1 MESGSMMLLH
11 SVVIGAILYAIML
24 IGLGQKQSVA
34 EYRSILIAA
43 LVLVYMIMFGHKLP
57 TSVNKELF

>member
-1 MESGSMMLLH
+1 MMLLH

-34 EYRSILIAA
+34 EYRSIFIAA

>member
-1 MESGSMMLLH
+1 MMLVH
-11 SVVIGAILYAIML
+11 SIVIGAVLYAIML
-24 IGLGQKQSVA
+24 FGLEQKQSVA

-43 LVLVYMIMFGHKLP
+43 LVLVYMIVFGHKLP

>member
-1 MESGSMMLLH
+1 MMLLH